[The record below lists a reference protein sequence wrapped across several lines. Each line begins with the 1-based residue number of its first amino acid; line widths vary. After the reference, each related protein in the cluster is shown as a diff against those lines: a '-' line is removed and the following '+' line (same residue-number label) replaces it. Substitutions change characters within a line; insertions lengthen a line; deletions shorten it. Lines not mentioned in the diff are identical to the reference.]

1 MAEDGRESVVDL
13 LVRQHQQVR
22 EQFAK
27 VVKESGRDRAEAF
40 DMLRYLLAV
49 HESAEQEV
57 VHPFARREIG
67 DGARV
72 VEARLKE
79 EKEAKEL
86 LQQLEMAGTESVD
99 FEPLLE
105 RLQQAVQ
112 AHAEQEE
119 LVEFPEIT
127 RKATPQQLEGMAA
140 EVKSVEAGAA
150 PRPHPGAEP
159 AKIVAGPGSDGL
171 GD

>member
-13 LVRQHQQVR
+13 LVRQHQQIR
-22 EQFAK
+22 DQFAK
-27 VVKESGRDRAEAF
+27 VVKESGLDKAEAF
-40 DMLRYLLAV
+40 DMLRYLLTV

-57 VHPFARREIG
+57 LHPFARRAIG

-72 VEARLKE
+72 VEARLTE
-79 EKEAKEL
+79 EKEAKDL
-86 LQQLEMAGTESVD
+86 LQQLEMAGTDSVD

-105 RLQQAVQ
+105 RLQRAVQ

-119 LVEFPEIT
+119 QVEFPEIT
-127 RKATPQQLEGMAA
+127 QTATPQQLQEMAA
-140 EVKSVEAGAA
+140 AVKAAEAAA
-150 PRPHPGAEP
+150 ATRPHPGAEP